1 MAFNKKSDTSCENPL
16 GFWPKGF
23 PGLKKTQAALRCG
36 IVGHVPTGRSHWP
49 SWNPRNGLIYR
60 GRRKPQAGVSAA
72 SLNWKSALQECCIQ
86 LWPTGRTKGFWSD
99 SLHIFAASQSEVN
112 YPKTKNKKTCR
123 FSRSHPSHKSFMRTF
138 LSKRGWSYSWTT
150 RLLKPK
156 KHHKHSSL
164 RKHPVQ
170 DKTTVGTSRK
180 RSRNTMQEESWL
192 MLAASLWWVRTHTS
206 SQIMI
211 SKHGIKNATNL
222 F

>member
-1 MAFNKKSDTSCENPL
+1 MSLLIQHAIFNQLWTSKNLMAFNKKSDTSCENPL

-112 YPKTKNKKTCR
+112 YPKTKNRKLVVSVVPTHPTKTLWGL
-123 FSRSHPSHKSFMRTF
+123 SYHKWVDHTLT
-138 LSKRGWSYSWTT
+138 LSQSECAIHTT
-150 RLLKPK
+150 NQPAPKPE
-156 KHHKHSSL
+156 
-164 RKHPVQ
+164 
-170 DKTTVGTSRK
+170 G
-180 RSRNTMQEESWL
+180 
-192 MLAASLWWVRTHTS
+192 
-206 SQIMI
+206 
-211 SKHGIKNATNL
+211 
-222 F
+222 